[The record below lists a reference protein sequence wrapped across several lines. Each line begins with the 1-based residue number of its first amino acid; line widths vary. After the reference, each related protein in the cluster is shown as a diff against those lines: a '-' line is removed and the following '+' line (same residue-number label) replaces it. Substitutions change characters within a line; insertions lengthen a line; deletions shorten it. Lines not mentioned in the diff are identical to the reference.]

1 MIDLHFREVG
11 PADAPVLVILHGL
24 LGSSDNWQTL
34 ARTYAATHRV
44 ILPDARN
51 HGRSPHHPEHSY
63 AAMVGDVLALLDRLG
78 IARASFIGHS
88 MGGKTVLEFAR
99 LHPDRC
105 DRLVVADMAARE
117 YPIHHDAIFTALRSA
132 PIDPTATR
140 ESVEQHLMAALGDA
154 SIVAFLM
161 KGLRRRAGERSG
173 ETKWSWRP
181 NLPVLHAALPE
192 IVRAVP
198 LEMSTLPLLAIYGG
212 KSGYVGEADLV
223 LMEGAFLQF
232 ESHCIPSAGHW
243 LHAEE
248 PAEFL
253 EITCDFLN

>member
-1 MIDLHFREVG
+1 
-11 PADAPVLVILHGL
+11 
-24 LGSSDNWQTL
+24 
-34 ARTYAATHRV
+34 
-44 ILPDARN
+44 
-51 HGRSPHHPEHSY
+51 
-63 AAMVGDVLALLDRLG
+63 
-78 IARASFIGHS
+78 
-88 MGGKTVLEFAR
+88 
-99 LHPDRC
+99 
-105 DRLVVADMAARE
+105 
-117 YPIHHDAIFTALRSA
+117 
-132 PIDPTATR
+132 
-140 ESVEQHLMAALGDA
+140 MAALGDA

-212 KSGYVGEADLV
+212 KSGYVGEADLA

-253 EITCDFLN
+253 EITSDFLN